1 MPTVS
6 SESSQERTSFV
17 EIETLS
23 EKGSSFGEYPFP
35 NANIT
40 LLANNITQ
48 NKVMA
53 SLSNTS
59 VSLLLDKLLSEDVY
73 DKRIRPGFGG

>member
-1 MPTVS
+1 VPTVS
-6 SESSQERTSFV
+6 SHPSQETTSFL
-17 EIETLS
+17 EIETLN
-23 EKGSSFGEYPFP
+23 EKGIEEYPFP
-35 NANIT
+35 NSNIT
-40 LLANNITQ
+40 VLANNITQ

>member
-6 SESSQERTSFV
+6 SEPSQETTSFL

-23 EKGSSFGEYPFP
+23 EKSEEYPFP
-35 NANIT
+35 NTNIT
-40 LLANNITQ
+40 VLANNITQ